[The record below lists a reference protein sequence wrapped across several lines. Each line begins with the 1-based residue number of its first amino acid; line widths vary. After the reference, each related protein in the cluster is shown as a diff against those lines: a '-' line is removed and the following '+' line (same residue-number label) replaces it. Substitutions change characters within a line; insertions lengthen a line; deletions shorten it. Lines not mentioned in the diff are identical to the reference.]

1 MTFLRSITCN
11 LFGVR
16 MDDSGIVFVI
26 QIIQIKP
33 AYMHFYFTGLQ
44 FVLCTGQLVQVNS
57 TTPKNSSL
65 MKALFP
71 LFFIHMLQRG
81 SFLTDTTYRLQW
93 VRILSE
99 LAFSF
104 LSFHAM
110 VWTVYDLVRQ
120 NLKINIINSQLC
132 TNNHI

>member
-1 MTFLRSITCN
+1 MKRIINLKRKVTFLRSITCN
-11 LFGVR
+11 LFGLR
-16 MDDSGIVFVI
+16 MDDSRIVFVI

-81 SFLTDTTYRLQW
+81 SFLTNTTYRLQW
-93 VRILSE
+93 LRSLSE
-99 LAFSF
+99 LALSF
-104 LSFHAM
+104 LCTWAFM
-110 VWTVYDLVRQ
+110 WWYEL
-120 NLKINIINSQLC
+120 LIIW
-132 TNNHI
+132 